1 MSLSPST
8 LYYASALINLATI
21 PKHFLV
27 GQNHVS
33 KSIAAIPPSPEF
45 ARGKSVAMN
54 TWHHSM
60 GMPFVIGKSRDTE
73 LLVATLNYKW
83 GKSGGPRNFE
93 HKMVL
98 WGITITGTIV
108 GYTYYR
114 VKLFAGLGCLWVAPW
129 LSSIALL
136 WSTSR

>member
-1 MSLSPST
+1 MSLTPST
-8 LYYASALINLATI
+8 LYYASAIINLATI

-33 KSIAAIPPSPEF
+33 KSIAAIPPTPDL
-45 ARGKSVAMN
+45 ARGKSVAMT

-60 GMPFVIGKSRDTE
+60 GMLFVI
-73 LLVATLNYKW
+73 ATLNYKW
-83 GKSGGPRNFE
+83 AKSGGPRNME
-93 HKMVL
+93 DKLVL
-98 WGITITGTIV
+98 WGITVTGTVI
-108 GYTYYR
+108 GYTYYK

-136 WSTSR
+136 WSS